1 MDDKQNQIFP
11 CRFLDVPLPLRM
23 FIWILTI
30 PMAVVFFVIGDGQA
44 GVYIFGCVYV
54 LIPIV
59 WEYLMYGVRKK
70 SYICLTADD
79 EIIVKYW
86 PGRRATYPVS
96 EIESVYVVDFD
107 AGISDKL
114 MKDYMLP
121 LSLGRGGEI
130 VPKQGVLVFFK
141 RKWFK
146 SVRPVFFNPTNPAA
160 FAAALYDANKNQ
172 LLQIC

>member
-1 MDDKQNQIFP
+1 MYDKQNQIFP
-11 CRFLDVPLPLRM
+11 CRFLDVPFPLRM
-23 FIWILTI
+23 FIWIITI
-30 PMAVVFFVIGDGQA
+30 SMAVVLFVIGGHVC
-44 GVYIFGCVYV
+44 VYILGYVYV
-54 LIPIV
+54 LMPFV
-59 WEYLMYGVRKK
+59 WEYMMYGVRTK

-79 EIIVKYW
+79 EIVVKYW
-86 PGRRATYPVS
+86 PGRLAKYPVS
-96 EIESVYVVDFD
+96 EIESIHVVDFD

-121 LSLGRGGEI
+121 ISLGRGGEI

-160 FAAALYDANKNQ
+160 LSAALSDANKNQ